1 MKSNREKFLA
11 LVSEIDTKTEE
22 KANWRI
28 ANRQWLRVSQDI
40 AFDILERL
48 DELAWTQK
56 DLAAKMGVSP
66 QYVNKL
72 VKGSENLTLETL
84 VKLQAILDI
93 PLLASYFKAKQTAPK
108 PAVFAYGEE
117 IVDYVVASP
126 ADRDAVETIKQES

>member
-1 MKSNREKFLA
+1 MKTNREKFMA

-40 AFDILERL
+40 AFDILEKL
-48 DELAWTQK
+48 DDLNWSQK
-56 DLAAKMGVSP
+56 DLAEKMGVSP

-84 VKLQAILDI
+84 VKLQGILDI
-93 PLLASYFKAKQTAPK
+93 PILASYFKDKQTASQPL
-108 PAVFAYGEE
+108 VFAYGEE
-117 IVDYVVASP
+117 IEPYKSAS
-126 ADRDAVETIKQES
+126 AH

>member
-1 MKSNREKFLA
+1 MKNMKTNREKFME
-11 LVSEIDTKTEE
+11 LVSDIDIKAEE
-22 KANWRI
+22 KIDWRI

-84 VKLQAILDI
+84 VKLQSILDI
-93 PLLASYFKAKQTAPK
+93 PLLANYFKIKQTASQP
-108 PAVFAYGEE
+108 PVFAYGEDIE
-117 IVDYVVASP
+117 PYKTATAP
-126 ADRDAVETIKQES
+126 

>member
-1 MKSNREKFLA
+1 MKTNREKFME
-11 LVSEIDTKTEE
+11 LVSDIDVKAEE
-22 KANWRI
+22 KNDWCI

-84 VKLQAILDI
+84 VKLQDILDI
-93 PLLASYFKAKQTAPK
+93 PLLANYFKDKQTASQPQ
-108 PAVFAYGEE
+108 VFAYGEDIE
-117 IVDYVVASP
+117 PYKSAS
-126 ADRDAVETIKQES
+126 SH

>member
-22 KANWRI
+22 KSNWRI
-28 ANRQWLRVSQDI
+28 ANRQWLYVSQDI

-48 DELAWTQK
+48 DELGWTQK
-56 DLAAKMGVSP
+56 VLADKMGVSP

-84 VKLQAILDI
+84 VKLQEILDI
-93 PLLASYFKAKQTAPK
+93 PLLANYFKTKQNTSPLVALPQ
-108 PAVFAYGEE
+108 EE
-117 IVDYVVASP
+117 KNEYAVASL
-126 ADRDAVETIKQES
+126 